1 MKKRLIFLCV
11 SVSLLAMFYLFSR
24 QVRHGFL
31 KNTDFAITV
40 KIQDKI
46 PSKFDSIMDDGAI
59 LVDGIVSSVLVLAIT
74 AWVFIGT
81 KKKRFAWGALAIP
94 LAFFFLGIAEIYG
107 KNILPHPGPPFFMVK
122 HPTTIFPKF
131 HVVQPYSYPSGH
143 AGRSTFLAVV
153 LAAIVTRRF
162 WQKRKKAALFVL
174 VIFGYALFVWVSRI
188 YLGHHWFSDIVGGV
202 LLGTAFSS
210 LAVEFL

>member
-1 MKKRLIFLCV
+1 MNKRILFFII
-11 SVSLLAMFYLFSR
+11 SLGLLFSFYLFSKE
-24 QVRHGFL
+24 VRHGFL

-59 LVDGIVSSVLVLAIT
+59 LADGIVSSVLVLAIT
-74 AWVFIGT
+74 AWVFIGM

-94 LAFFFLGIAEIYG
+94 LAFFFLGIVEIYG
-107 KNILPHPGPPFFMVK
+107 KNILPHPGPPFFLIK

-131 HVVQPYSYPSGH
+131 TIVQPYAYPSGH
-143 AGRSTFLAVV
+143 AGRSAFLAVV
-153 LAAIVTRRF
+153 LTAIVIRRF
-162 WQKRKKAALFVL
+162 WQKREKAALFVL

-188 YLGHHWFSDIVGGV
+188 YLGHHWFSDIMGGI
-202 LLGTAFSS
+202 LLGSAFSS
-210 LAVEFL
+210 LAVGFL